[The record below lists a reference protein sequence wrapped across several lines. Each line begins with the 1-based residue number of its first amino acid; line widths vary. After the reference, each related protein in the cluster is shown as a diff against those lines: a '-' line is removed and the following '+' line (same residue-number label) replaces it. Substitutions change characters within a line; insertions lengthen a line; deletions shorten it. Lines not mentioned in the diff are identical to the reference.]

1 MKMFDKL
8 KDFINGTDDDYIESN
23 DVGYEDE
30 AAFDTED
37 EPVIEPR
44 REQPR
49 ARTHERTHDRPVRSS
64 ASNVVPISSGAAAA
78 PAAKPHIVVRSVERY
93 ERDAGEVVQVLK
105 QGRIVILNLENCPEY
120 DAQRTIDFFYGITC
134 YTGGRFE
141 KIAGGVYVITPA
153 GVKVTSD
160 LVEGYA
166 PADEEQV

>member
-30 AAFDTED
+30 AAFDAED

-64 ASNVVPISSGAAAA
+64 ASNVVPISSGAAVV

>member
-1 MKMFDKL
+1 MNMFEKL
-8 KDFINGTDDDYIESN
+8 KEFINGTDDDYIESN

-30 AAFDTED
+30 SAYEAAE
-37 EPVIEPR
+37 EPVIER

-49 ARTHERTHDRPVRSS
+49 ARTHERAHDRPVRSS

-78 PAAKPHIVVRSVERY
+78 PAAKQHIVVRSIERY

-160 LVEGYA
+160 LVEGFA
-166 PADEEQV
+166 AADEEQV